1 MNTCQHCRQ
10 LEIRIRNLEAYLTS
24 LGIPLPTP
32 RSAGKSK
39 PRELVVESIEPPVT
53 ACPPTWKTDTL
64 GHRAPGNLPQ
74 QKHYIATPDEKIAI
88 VECLD

>member
-10 LEIRIRNLEAYLTS
+10 LEIRIRNLEGYLTS

-32 RSAGKSK
+32 DFEMFG
-39 PRELVVESIEPPVT
+39 PLMVEHTEPPVT

-64 GHRAPGNLPQ
+64 GHRSPGNLPQ

-88 VECLD
+88 VDCLD